1 MKQWTHPRRAD
12 PDHCWWRSAGTDA
25 VHAASACW
33 EIAAVV
39 LVLGTA
45 AGKDQQL
52 AMKAMKVGIDAAVDF
67 DDGDDDD
74 GDDCTAAVYVPEW
87 A

>member
-1 MKQWTHPRRAD
+1 M
-12 PDHCWWRSAGTDA
+12 
-25 VHAASACW
+25 
-33 EIAAVV
+33 V
-39 LVLGTA
+39 LVFGTA